1 MLVAWLMLIFGSF
14 GYRAPR
20 NHIVVTTLVVSAAL
34 VAVALYLILDAYF
47 GERDRR
53 FRERDRFGG
62 FDVARC

>member
-1 MLVAWLMLIFGSF
+1 MLQK
-14 GYRAPR
+14 
-20 NHIVVTTLVVSAAL
+20 
-34 VAVALYLILDAYF
+34 LDHGAIAAYF